1 VDGVRRLPGR
11 VSGRALLIF
20 LAAVAVVPWLLPNQY
35 LVHVGVLAGLHVI
48 LAVGLNLVMGYAG
61 QVSLGHAGFYGLGA
75 YISAVLS
82 VRYGLSPWLGAPLAA
97 AATGALAYVV
107 GIPTLR
113 LKSYYLGMATLGIGL
128 VLQLAFV
135 QLHGITGGSSGLAGI
150 LPWDLG
156 RLRFTTATY
165 HYWLVWAA
173 AALALWLA
181 RNLVNSRVG
190 RVLRALGESEA
201 AAEAMGVDT
210 AAEKRRV
217 FVLSAVYASLAGS
230 LYAHYITV
238 ISPEIYS
245 FLFSVVLVLM
255 VAVGG
260 IGLYWGAVVGAVLL
274 TILPEALRKFGDWE
288 VPLYGLVLI
297 VVMLFL
303 PRGIAG
309 LFARGDGTPAATK
322 QAATGAQ
329 PGTADGPVAARAGA
343 PRSEAA
349 LAVATAAASSACPA
363 VDHAAPGA
371 PLLEVRGVSKQF
383 GGVRAVR
390 ECSFD
395 VAPGEIKAVIGPNG
409 AGKTTLFNLISGF
422 YAPTAGEV
430 CFRGR
435 ALGGLPAHRLAR
447 LGLSRTFQNLQ
458 LFPGLTVL
466 ENVMIGCERDA
477 PGGFLAAA
485 WALPSARRRTR
496 ADGAR
501 AERALATVGLE
512 ALARVPAGGLAFGQ
526 QKLVELARALAAEP
540 ALLLLDEP
548 AAGLNTSEKADMM
561 RLIARVR
568 EGGITILLIEHD
580 MRLVMGVSDRVVV
593 LDHGEKIAEGAPV
606 EVQRDP
612 AVIRVYL
619 GEDVAAVA

>member
-1 VDGVRRLPGR
+1 MGVVERLPGR
-11 VSGRALLIF
+11 VSGRALLAF

-35 LVHVGVLAGLHVI
+35 LVHVVVLAGLYVI
-48 LAVGLNLVMGYAG
+48 LAVGLNLVMGYAN

-75 YISAVLS
+75 YVSAVLS
-82 VRYGLSPWLGAPLAA
+82 VRYGFSPWLGMPIAA
-97 AATGALAYVV
+97 VATGALAYVV

-113 LKSYYLGMATLGIGL
+113 LTSYYLGMATLGIGV

-156 RLRFTTATY
+156 PLRFTTSTQ
-165 HYWLVWAA
+165 HYLLVWVFAG
-173 AALALWLA
+173 AALWVA

-190 RVLRALGESEA
+190 RVLRALGESEI

-217 FVLSAVYASLAGS
+217 FVLSAVYASVAGS

-255 VAVGG
+255 VAIGG

-288 VPLYGLVLI
+288 VPLYGLALI
-297 VVMLFL
+297 VVILFL

-309 LFARGDGTPAATK
+309 LFARKRPRALEGD
-322 QAATGAQ
+322 
-329 PGTADGPVAARAGA
+329 ARAPA
-343 PRSEAA
+343 P
-349 LAVATAAASSACPA
+349 TAPPAPLASSSPRTS
-363 VDHAAPGA
+363 DGGRG
-371 PLLEVRGVSKQF
+371 PLLEVRGVTKQF
-383 GGVRAVR
+383 GGVRAVHD
-390 ECSFD
+390 CSFD
-395 VAPGEIKAVIGPNG
+395 VAEGEIKAVIGPNG
-409 AGKTTLFNLISGF
+409 AGKTTLFNVITGF
-422 YAPTAGEV
+422 YAPTAGV
-430 CFRGR
+430 VRFRGR
-435 ALGGLPAHRLAR
+435 SLTGLPAHRLAR
-447 LGLSRTFQNLQ
+447 LGLSRTFQNVQ
-458 LFPGLTVL
+458 LFPSLTVV

-477 PGGFLAAA
+477 PGGFVGAAL
-485 WALPSARRRTR
+485 ALPGPRRRMR
-496 ADGAR
+496 AELAR
-501 AERALATVGLE
+501 AERALAIVGLE
-512 ALARVPAGGLAFGQ
+512 ALALVPAADLAFGQ
-526 QKLVELARALAAEP
+526 QKLVEVARALAADP
-540 ALLLLDEP
+540 TLLLLDEP
-548 AAGLNTSEKADMM
+548 AAGLNTLEKVEMM

-568 EGGITILLIEHD
+568 DGGISVLLIEHD

-593 LDHGEKIAEGAPV
+593 LDHGEKIAEGSPA

>member
-1 VDGVRRLPGR
+1 MGVVERLPGR
-11 VSGRALLIF
+11 VSGRALLAF
-20 LAAVAVVPWLLPNQY
+20 LGAVAVVPWLLPNQY
-35 LVHVGVLAGLHVI
+35 LVHVVVLAGLYVI
-48 LAVGLNLVMGYAG
+48 LAVGLNLVMGYAN

-75 YISAVLS
+75 YVSAVLS
-82 VRYGLSPWLGAPLAA
+82 VRYGLSPWLGMPIAA
-97 AATGALAYVV
+97 VATGALAYVV

-113 LKSYYLGMATLGIGL
+113 LTSYYLGMATLGIGV

-156 RLRFTTATY
+156 PLRFTTSTQ
-165 HYWLVWAA
+165 HYLLVWVFAG
-173 AALALWLA
+173 AALWVA

-190 RVLRALGESEA
+190 RVLRALGESEI

-217 FVLSAVYASLAGS
+217 FVLSAVYASVAGS

-255 VAVGG
+255 VAIGG

-288 VPLYGLVLI
+288 VPLYGLALI
-297 VVMLFL
+297 VVILFL

-309 LFARGDGTPAATK
+309 LFARKRPRAPDGD
-322 QAATGAQ
+322 
-329 PGTADGPVAARAGA
+329 ARAPA
-343 PRSEAA
+343 P
-349 LAVATAAASSACPA
+349 TAPPAPLASSSPRTP
-363 VDHAAPGA
+363 DGGRG
-371 PLLEVRGVSKQF
+371 PLLEVRGVTKQF
-383 GGVRAVR
+383 GGVRAVHD
-390 ECSFD
+390 CSFD
-395 VAPGEIKAVIGPNG
+395 VAEGEIKAVIGPNG
-409 AGKTTLFNLISGF
+409 AGKTTLFNVITGF
-422 YAPTAGEV
+422 YAPTAGV
-430 CFRGR
+430 VRFRGR
-435 ALGGLPAHRLAR
+435 SLTGLPAHRLAR
-447 LGLSRTFQNLQ
+447 LGLSRTFQNVQ
-458 LFPGLTVL
+458 LFPSLTVV

-477 PGGFLAAA
+477 PGGFVGAAL
-485 WALPSARRRTR
+485 ALPGSRRRMR
-496 ADGAR
+496 AEVAR
-501 AERALATVGLE
+501 AERALAIVGLE
-512 ALARVPAGGLAFGQ
+512 ALALVPAADLAFGQ
-526 QKLVELARALAAEP
+526 QKLVEVARALAADP
-540 ALLLLDEP
+540 TLLLLDEP
-548 AAGLNTSEKADMM
+548 AAGLNTLEKVEMM

-568 EGGITILLIEHD
+568 DGGISVLLIEHD

-593 LDHGEKIAEGAPV
+593 LDHGEKIAEGSPA

>member
-1 VDGVRRLPGR
+1 VDEVRRLPGR
-11 VSGRALLIF
+11 VSGRALLAF
-20 LAAVAVVPWLLPNQY
+20 LAAVAAVPWLLPNQY

-75 YISAVLS
+75 YVSAVLS
-82 VRYGLSPWLGAPLAA
+82 VRYGLSPWLGAPVAA

-156 RLRFTTATY
+156 RLHLVTATH

-245 FLFSVVLVLM
+245 FLFSVVVVLLVE
-255 VAVGG
+255 VGG

-288 VPLYGLVLI
+288 VPLYGLVMI

-309 LFARGDGTPAATK
+309 LFARGDGARETRTADRAEGSAPARADAARPEPAPTGAVPASPAARP
-322 QAATGAQ
+322 AAH
-329 PGTADGPVAARAGA
+329 R
-343 PRSEAA
+343 
-349 LAVATAAASSACPA
+349 AAAGGPR
-363 VDHAAPGA
+363 
-371 PLLEVRGVSKQF
+371 LEVRAVSKQF

-409 AGKTTLFNLISGF
+409 AGKTTLFNVISGF

-430 CFRGR
+430 RLDGR
-435 ALGGLPAHRLAR
+435 SLGGLPAHRLAR

-540 ALLLLDEP
+540 ALLLLGEP
-548 AAGLNTSEKADMM
+548 AAGLNTGEKAEMM

-568 EGGITILLIEHD
+568 EGGLTILLIEHD

-593 LDHGEKIAEGAPV
+593 LDHGEKIAEGAPA

>member
-1 VDGVRRLPGR
+1 MDEVRRLPGR
-11 VSGRALLIF
+11 VSGRALLAF
-20 LAAVAVVPWLLPNQY
+20 LAAVAAVPWLLPNQY

-75 YISAVLS
+75 YVSAVLS
-82 VRYGLSPWLGAPLAA
+82 VRYGLSPWLGAPVAA

-135 QLHGITGGSSGLAGI
+135 QLHAITGGSSGLAGI

-156 RLRFTTATY
+156 RLHLVTATH

-288 VPLYGLVLI
+288 VPLYGLVMI

-309 LFARGDGTPAATK
+309 LLARGHGARETRTADRAEGSAPARADAARPEPAPTGAGAASPAARP
-322 QAATGAQ
+322 AAH
-329 PGTADGPVAARAGA
+329 R
-343 PRSEAA
+343 
-349 LAVATAAASSACPA
+349 AAAGGPR
-363 VDHAAPGA
+363 
-371 PLLEVRGVSKQF
+371 LEVRAVSKQF

-409 AGKTTLFNLISGF
+409 AGKTTLFNVISGF

-430 CFRGR
+430 RLDGR
-435 ALGGLPAHRLAR
+435 SLGGLPAHRLAR

-548 AAGLNTSEKADMM
+548 AAGLNTGEKAEMM

-568 EGGITILLIEHD
+568 EGGLTILLIEHD

-593 LDHGEKIAEGAPV
+593 LDHGEKIAEGAPA

>member
-1 VDGVRRLPGR
+1 MGVVERLPGR
-11 VSGRALLIF
+11 VSGRALLAF

-35 LVHVGVLAGLHVI
+35 LVHVVVLAGLYVI
-48 LAVGLNLVMGYAG
+48 LAVGLNLVMGYAN

-75 YISAVLS
+75 YVSAVLS
-82 VRYGLSPWLGAPLAA
+82 VRYGLSPWLGMPIAA
-97 AATGALAYVV
+97 VATGALAYVV

-113 LKSYYLGMATLGIGL
+113 LTSYYLGMATLGIGV

-156 RLRFTTATY
+156 PLRFTTSTQ
-165 HYWLVWAA
+165 HYLLVWVFAG
-173 AALALWLA
+173 AALWVA

-190 RVLRALGESEA
+190 RVLRALGESEI

-217 FVLSAVYASLAGS
+217 FVLSAVYASVAGS

-255 VAVGG
+255 VAIGG

-288 VPLYGLVLI
+288 VPLYGLALI
-297 VVMLFL
+297 VVILFL

-309 LFARGDGTPAATK
+309 LFARKRPRAPEGD
-322 QAATGAQ
+322 
-329 PGTADGPVAARAGA
+329 ARAPA
-343 PRSEAA
+343 P
-349 LAVATAAASSACPA
+349 TAPPAPLASSSPRTP
-363 VDHAAPGA
+363 DGGRG
-371 PLLEVRGVSKQF
+371 PLLEVRGVTKQF
-383 GGVRAVR
+383 GGVRAVHD
-390 ECSFD
+390 CSFD
-395 VAPGEIKAVIGPNG
+395 VAEGEIKAVIGPNG
-409 AGKTTLFNLISGF
+409 AGKTTLFNVITGF
-422 YAPTAGEV
+422 YAPTAGV
-430 CFRGR
+430 VRFRGR
-435 ALGGLPAHRLAR
+435 SLTGLPAHRLAR
-447 LGLSRTFQNLQ
+447 LGLSRTFQNVQ
-458 LFPGLTVL
+458 LFPSLTVV

-477 PGGFLAAA
+477 PGGFVGAAL
-485 WALPSARRRTR
+485 ALPGPRRRMR
-496 ADGAR
+496 AELAR
-501 AERALATVGLE
+501 AERALAIVGLE
-512 ALARVPAGGLAFGQ
+512 ALALVPAADLAFGQ
-526 QKLVELARALAAEP
+526 QKLVEVARALAADP
-540 ALLLLDEP
+540 TLLLLDEP
-548 AAGLNTSEKADMM
+548 AAGLNTLEKVEMM

-568 EGGITILLIEHD
+568 DGGISVLLIEHD

-593 LDHGEKIAEGAPV
+593 LDHGEKIAEGSPA

>member
-1 VDGVRRLPGR
+1 MDVVERLPGR
-11 VSGRALLIF
+11 VSGRALLAF

-35 LVHVGVLAGLHVI
+35 LVHVVVLAGLYVI
-48 LAVGLNLVMGYAG
+48 LAVGLNLVMGYAN

-75 YISAVLS
+75 YVSAVLS
-82 VRYGLSPWLGAPLAA
+82 VRYGLSPWLGMPIAA
-97 AATGALAYVV
+97 VATGALAYVV

-113 LKSYYLGMATLGIGL
+113 LTSYYLGMATLGIGV
-128 VLQLAFV
+128 VLHLAFV

-156 RLRFTTATY
+156 PLRFTTATQ
-165 HYWLVWAA
+165 HYLLVWTFAG
-173 AALALWLA
+173 AALWVA

-201 AAEAMGVDT
+201 AAAAMGVDT

-217 FVLSAVYASLAGS
+217 FVLSAVYASVAGS

-255 VAVGG
+255 VAIGG

-274 TILPEALRKFGDWE
+274 TVLPEALREFGDWE
-288 VPLYGLVLI
+288 VPLYGLALI

-309 LFARGDGTPAATK
+309 LFARRRP
-322 QAATGAQ
+322 
-329 PGTADGPVAARAGA
+329 AARADGA
-343 PRSEAA
+343 RIPASAA
-349 LAVATAAASSACPA
+349 RPPAPAARPASLGSSS
-363 VDHAAPGA
+363 PG
-371 PLLEVRGVSKQF
+371 PLLEVRGVSKRF
-383 GGVRAVR
+383 GGVRAVHD
-390 ECSFD
+390 CSFD
-395 VAPGEIKAVIGPNG
+395 VAEGEIKAVIGPNG
-409 AGKTTLFNLISGF
+409 AGKTTLFNVITGF
-422 YAPTAGEV
+422 YAPTVGV
-430 CFRGR
+430 VRFRGR
-435 ALGGLPAHRLAR
+435 PLTGLPAHRLAR
-447 LGLSRTFQNLQ
+447 LGLSRTFQNVQ
-458 LFPGLTVL
+458 LFPSLTVV

-477 PGGFLAAA
+477 PGGFLGAAL
-485 WALPSARRRTR
+485 ALPGPRRRMR
-496 ADGAR
+496 VEVER

-512 ALARVPAGGLAFGQ
+512 ALALVPAADLAFGQ
-526 QKLVELARALAAEP
+526 QKLVEVARALAADP
-540 ALLLLDEP
+540 TLLLLDEP
-548 AAGLNTSEKADMM
+548 AAGLNTPEKVEMM

-568 EGGITILLIEHD
+568 EGGISVLLIEHD

-593 LDHGEKIAEGAPV
+593 LDHGEKIAEGPPA